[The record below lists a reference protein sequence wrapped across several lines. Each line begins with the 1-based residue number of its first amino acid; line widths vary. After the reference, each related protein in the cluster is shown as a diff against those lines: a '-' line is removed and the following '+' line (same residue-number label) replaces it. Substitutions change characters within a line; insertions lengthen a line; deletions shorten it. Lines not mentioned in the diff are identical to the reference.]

1 MSVKHIKKYY
11 NDIAIQFMEMQE
23 VLREAENNYSQ
34 KLVSPEQLE
43 NIKKTV
49 EPLKQNYA
57 RISYIMYLLNM
68 PAKNKKKNKY
78 AKTYEKFYK
87 SIANGNTLSDIK
99 QENSNAINKI
109 KELANE

>member
-1 MSVKHIKKYY
+1 
-11 NDIAIQFMEMQE
+11 
-23 VLREAENNYSQ
+23 
-34 KLVSPEQLE
+34 
-43 NIKKTV
+43 
-49 EPLKQNYA
+49 
-57 RISYIMYLLNM
+57 M

-87 SIANGNTLSDIK
+87 SIADGNTLSDIK